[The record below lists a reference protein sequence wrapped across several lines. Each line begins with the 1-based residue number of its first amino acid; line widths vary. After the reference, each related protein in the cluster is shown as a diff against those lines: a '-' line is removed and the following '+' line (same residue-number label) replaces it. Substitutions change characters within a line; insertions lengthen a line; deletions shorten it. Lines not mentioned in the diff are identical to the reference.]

1 MNMNR
6 TYIRPLYLLKHSGRH
21 LGEGKGGQLPSIVS
35 DLPNM
40 IHNLL
45 VVVHRTV
52 TSQQTDMRLLF
63 LKIWPTCNG
72 QQIDKAIISC
82 GVLA

>member
-6 TYIRPLYLLKHSGRH
+6 TYIRPLFKHSGRH

-52 TSQQTDMRLLF
+52 YKSA
-63 LKIWPTCNG
+63 N
-72 QQIDKAIISC
+72 
-82 GVLA
+82 